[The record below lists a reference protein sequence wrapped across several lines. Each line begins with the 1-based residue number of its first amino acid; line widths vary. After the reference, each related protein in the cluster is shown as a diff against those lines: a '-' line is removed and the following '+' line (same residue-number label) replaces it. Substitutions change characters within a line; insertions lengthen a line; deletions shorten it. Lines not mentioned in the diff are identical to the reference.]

1 MPRAITQLLL
11 AWRRGKPDAQEKL
24 YPLVYHELRRL
35 AHRYMRQER
44 SGHTLQT
51 TALVHEAWLKL
62 VAAPGVNWHNRT
74 QFFALSAQLMR
85 RILVD
90 YARRH
95 RAGKRGGTA
104 PHGPWDEA
112 LDVARDRSEELV
124 ALDDALRALA
134 ALDPRK
140 SR

>member
-62 VAAPGVNWHNRT
+62 VAAPGVNWQNRT

-95 RAGKRGGTA
+95 RAGKRGGAA

-112 LDVARDRSEELV
+112 LDVARDR
-124 ALDDALRALA
+124 
-134 ALDPRK
+134 
-140 SR
+140 